1 MRFVLSGSALCA
13 LAKCQKRTFMDS
25 RAHLGCFL
33 DFLGLMVHSVLK
45 RKPGFFGMGEEC
57 VNRRLQQR
65 NGSYVV
71 TIPLEMIRSLGM
83 KKGQNLEITCVN
95 GKMVI
100 KPTQQKTTKKDLVE
114 ADRATAGSE
123 PVVDDVTRQLDEAM
137 GKPKYVARK
146 PKLDNRSRL
155 EKLKMK

>member
-1 MRFVLSGSALCA
+1 
-13 LAKCQKRTFMDS
+13 MD
-25 RAHLGCFL
+25 
-33 DFLGLMVHSVLK
+33 
-45 RKPGFFGMGEEC
+45 EEC

-65 NGSYVV
+65 HGSYLV
-71 TIPLEMIRSLGM
+71 TIPLEMVRSIGM

-95 GKMVI
+95 GKLVI

-123 PVVDDVTRQLDEAM
+123 PARDDVSRQLDEAM
-137 GKPKYVARK
+137 GKPKYVPRK
-146 PKLDNRSRL
+146 PKRDNRSRL